1 MRRKMELFDIV
12 LVLVLTAASVSIL
25 LPLMHVV
32 AGSLSGK
39 IPLMKGAVGMWPKDL
54 TWINYQLVLENA
66 AFWRAFRVTVF
77 LVVAGTS
84 LNMLFT
90 VVTAYPLSK
99 RYLPGRRVAM
109 IYIIITMIFSAP
121 LIPTYL
127 LLKNLILLNTVWVM
141 IVPGV
146 INTFNLILAITFF
159 RALPEELF
167 EAARVDGL
175 SEYGMVMRIAMP
187 MALPIVATLSLF
199 YAVGHWNT
207 YSSGLY
213 FVTNAELKPLQVY
226 LYNIISAGNVED
238 LAGGSFVDVD
248 ITPEGLKMATI
259 VTATLPIVIIYPFIQ
274 KYFIKGST
282 LGSLKE

>member
-1 MRRKMELFDIV
+1 MLSKWKMFDVINV
-12 LVLVLTAASVSIL
+12 LLLILVCISIL
-25 LPLMHVV
+25 LPLLHVV

-39 IPLMKGAVGMWPKDL
+39 IPLMRGDVGLWPKDM
-54 TWINYQLVLENA
+54 TWINYELVLQNF
-66 AFWRAFRVTVF
+66 AFWRAFRITVF
-77 LVVAGTS
+77 LVVVGTV
-84 LNMLFT
+84 LNMVLT
-90 VVTAYPLSK
+90 VMMAYPLSK
-99 RYLPGRRVAM
+99 RYLPGRKIV
-109 IYIIITMIFSAP
+109 ILFVLVTMIFSAP

-127 LLKNLILLNTVWVM
+127 VLKSFQLLDTVWAM
-141 IVPGV
+141 IVPG
-146 INTFNLILAITFF
+146 IISAFNLILAITFF
-159 RALPEELF
+159 RSLPEELF

-175 SEYGMVMRIAMP
+175 SEYGMVARIAMP
-187 MALPIVATLSLF
+187 LAMPIIATLSLF

-213 FVTNAELKPLQVY
+213 FVTSAELKPLQVY

-259 VTATLPIVIIYPFIQ
+259 VMATMPIVILYPFIQ

>member
-1 MRRKMELFDIV
+1 MRKKVQTFDVIN
-12 LVLVLTAASVSIL
+12 LLLLLAACISIA
-25 LPLMHVV
+25 LPLLHVV

-39 IPLMKGAVGMWPKDL
+39 IPLMRGDVVLWPKDF
-54 TWINYQLVLENA
+54 TWINYKLVIENM
-66 AFWRAFRVTVF
+66 AFWRAFRITVF
-77 LVVAGTS
+77 LVIVGTA

-90 VVTAYPLSK
+90 IVMAYPLSK
-99 RYLPGRRVAM
+99 RYLPGRKAV
-109 IYIIITMIFSAP
+109 IIFILITMIFSAP

-127 LLKNLILLNTVWVM
+127 LLKELMLLNTVWAM
-141 IVPGV
+141 IGPG
-146 INTFNLILAITFF
+146 IISAFNLILAITFF

-167 EAARVDGL
+167 EAARMDGL

-187 MALPIVATLSLF
+187 LAMPIVATLSLF

-207 YSSGLY
+207 YSNGLY
-213 FVTNAELKPLQVY
+213 FVTDAELKPLQVY

-238 LAGGSFVDVD
+238 LAGGSFVDLD

-259 VTATLPIVIIYPFIQ
+259 VMATLPIVIIYPFIQ

>member
-1 MRRKMELFDIV
+1 MRKKMELFDIIII
-12 LVLVLTAASVSIL
+12 LVLSAACVTIL

-39 IPLMKGAVGMWPKDL
+39 IPLMKGAVGLWPKDI
-54 TWINYQLVLENA
+54 TWINYRLVLENY

-77 LVVAGTS
+77 LVAAGTC

-99 RYLPGRRVAM
+99 RYLPGRRVM
-109 IYIIITMIFSAP
+109 MVYIIITMIFSAP

-127 LLKNLILLNTVWVM
+127 LLKNLLLLNTVWVM

-159 RALPEELF
+159 KALPEELF

-175 SEYGMVMRIAMP
+175 SEYGMVLRIAMP
-187 MALPIVATLSLF
+187 MCLPIVATLSLF

-213 FVTNAELKPLQVY
+213 FVTNAALRPLQVY